1 MLCLPALR
9 AAPLTKAPY
18 LQAPGTD
25 SITITWEAM
34 ADEPGLLRYGEG
46 ERLDRT
52 TGPIKPMQVTGAKAT
67 FFVYE
72 VVLKDLKPG
81 TAYRY
86 EASVGRDKSAPRQF
100 KTFSRDAAQV
110 TFIAY
115 GDTRTNPDK
124 HTAVAARFRQYA
136 PEFILHSGDL
146 VAKGTEHERW
156 ALEFFD
162 PLKGIIDE
170 VPMLPSIGNHE
181 QDGVNYLAYFHQPG
195 EQRYFYSRDIGP
207 VHVLTLDFR
216 STKATDEQFAFVQA
230 DLKAS
235 RAPWKIVLLHNPMF
249 NLGGHASLWGH
260 EAYLPLFRE
269 AHVDL
274 VLAGHSHLY
283 ERFRPLAPKNQP
295 GAWAIQHVTTGG
307 GGAPLSAAIPDPSLV
322 AAAKVHHFV
331 LFTATRDRLEARAID
346 IDNQEIDRFTLRKEG
361 GRQPKDYLAA
371 VYAEEDVIAAVKRIP
386 PKAKK
391 EAAK

>member
-1 MLCLPALR
+1 MAVALPAL
-9 AAPLTKAPY
+9 AAPLTKGPY
-18 LQAPGTD
+18 LQAPGSD
-25 SITITWEAM
+25 SITIMWETM
-34 ADEPGLLRYGEG
+34 TEEPGLLRFGEG
-46 ERLDRT
+46 TALDRT
-52 TGPIKPMQVTGAKAT
+52 VGPIQPTRVASAKVT

-72 VVLKDLKPG
+72 AVLTGLKPG
-81 TAYRY
+81 ATYRY
-86 EASVGRDKSAPRQF
+86 EASVGADKSATRQF
-100 KTFSRDAAQV
+100 QTFSRDAAKV

-124 HTAVAARFRQYA
+124 HTAVAALFRKYS

-156 ALEFFD
+156 ATEFFD
-162 PLKGIIDE
+162 PLKGVIDE

-181 QDGVNYLAYFHQPG
+181 QDGVNYLVYFHQPG
-195 EQRYFYSRDIGP
+195 DKRYFYSRDIGP
-207 VHVLTLDFR
+207 VHIVTLDFH
-216 STKATDEQFAFVQA
+216 STNATDEQFAFVQA

-260 EAYLPLFRE
+260 ESYLPLFRE
-269 AHVDL
+269 TRVDL

-283 ERFRPLAPKNQP
+283 ERFRPLAPKGQP

-307 GGAPLSAAIPDPSLV
+307 GGAPLSSAIADPSIV

-331 LFTATRDRLEARAID
+331 LLTATRDRLDARVID
-346 IDNQEIDRFTLRKEG
+346 IDDKEIDRFSLRKEG
-361 GRQPKDYLAA
+361 GRQAPETLAA
-371 VYAEEDVIAAVKRIP
+371 VYAEEDVVAAVKRLP
-386 PKAKK
+386 PKVKK
-391 EAAK
+391 